1 MSGAALSALAVRLH
15 GRRIGVITRLAGD
28 RNLFAFDED
37 YVDDPGRPRL
47 GLAFK
52 SVAGGLVTAVRGYRT
67 RVPPF
72 FSNLLPEGRLR
83 AYLAARAGV
92 RPEREFFLLRALG
105 ADLPGAATVEPE
117 SGASAVPEPRLP
129 QDARTG
135 PDARAPFRFSLAG
148 VQLKF
153 SAVMEATGGLTIP
166 ADGRGGSW
174 LVKLPSTRFPA
185 VTENEAVI
193 MALARRVGIPVP
205 RLARVPVDEIAGL
218 PDDLP
223 RFDGQALAVERF
235 DRRPGGRRVHTED
248 FAQVFGLFPE
258 RKYERRSCA
267 SIAAVLAAEAG
278 TEAVE
283 DFTRRLV
290 FSVLVGNGDMHLKN
304 WSLVYPDGVTP
315 SLAPAYD
322 LLSTV
327 PYLPDDRL
335 ALGFGGTKAMHGVH
349 REQVRRFAD
358 KAGVAVDP
366 LWRIV
371 QDTVDR
377 TVEAWRRHDA
387 RDLLPER
394 VRAAVDRHLESA
406 AGRTAA
412 AVSPRRRG

>member
-1 MSGAALSALAVRLH
+1 MRGAAASALGVFLH
-15 GRRIGVITRLAGD
+15 GRRVGVITRLAGD

-37 YVDDPGRPRL
+37 YAADLGRPLL

-52 SVAGGLVTAVRGYRT
+52 SVTGGLVTAVRSYRT

-72 FSNLLPEGRLR
+72 FSNLLPEGHLR

-92 RPEREFFLLRALG
+92 KPEREFFLLQVLG
-105 ADLPGAATVEPE
+105 ADLPGAVTVAPE
-117 SGASAVPEPRLP
+117 SAASAVPERRSP
-129 QDARTG
+129 QDARVG
-135 PDARAPFRFSLAG
+135 PEARAPLRFSLAG

-153 SAVMEATGGLTIP
+153 SAVMEAAGGLTIP
-166 ADGRGGSW
+166 ADGLGGSW
-174 LVKLPSTRFPA
+174 IVKLPSPRFPA

-193 MALARRVGIPVP
+193 MELARRVGIPVP
-205 RLARVPVDEIAGL
+205 RLVRVPVGEIAGL

-223 RFDGQALAVERF
+223 RLDGQALAVERF
-235 DRRPGGRRVHTED
+235 DRRPGGRRVHMED

-258 RKYERRSCA
+258 RKYERRSYA
-267 SIAAVLAAEAG
+267 DVAAVLSAEAG
-278 TEAVE
+278 IGAVE

-315 SLAPAYD
+315 SLSPAYD

-327 PYLPDDRL
+327 PYLPHDRL
-335 ALGFGGTKAMHGVH
+335 ALGFGGTKAMHGVD

-371 QDTVDR
+371 QDTAAR
-377 TVEAWRRHDA
+377 TVEAWRSHDA
-387 RDLLPER
+387 RALLPDPLH
-394 VRAAVDRHLESA
+394 AAIDRHLEGA
-406 AGRTAA
+406 AGR
-412 AVSPRRRG
+412 SRG